1 MIKKPKGT
9 NEAEAKDFVK
19 EFRKGSTVIIVLKL
33 LNEQPMYGYQIANE
47 LNKRSEGYFEF
58 KQGTLYPALH
68 KLEEDGLIEGRW
80 GDEELEG
87 PRRKYYYIT
96 EQGRQSLRS
105 LTDDWRT
112 FANKLGSLL

>member
-1 MIKKPKGT
+1 MAK
-9 NEAEAKDFVK
+9 EAKDAKDALK
-19 EFRKGSTVIIVLKL
+19 EFRKGSTDIIVLKML
-33 LNEQPMYGYQIANE
+33 DEQAMYGYQIASE

-68 KLEEDGLIEGRW
+68 RLEEVGLVRGRW

-96 EQGRQSLRS
+96 DEGRQSLKT
-105 LTDDWRT
+105 LTQEWKT
-112 FANKLGSLL
+112 FTDKLGSLL